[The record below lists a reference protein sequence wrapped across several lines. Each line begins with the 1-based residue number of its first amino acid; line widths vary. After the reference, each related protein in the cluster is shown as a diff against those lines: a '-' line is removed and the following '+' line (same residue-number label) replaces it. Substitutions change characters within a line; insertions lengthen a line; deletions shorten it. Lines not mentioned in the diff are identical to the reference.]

1 MQVSVESDGGLKR
14 RMKVQ
19 VPAERV
25 DQEVDSRIKS
35 LGRKAKLPGFRP
47 GKVPFKVLRQQ
58 YGDQVRAEVV
68 NEMVR
73 STWSEALEQE
83 SLRPAGGPEI
93 NSLSSEPGQ
102 ELEYEA
108 AFEIYPEIELDGI
121 EGETIERPKVEITD
135 EDVEKMIDNLR
146 RQHAEWKPV
155 ERAAQDGDQVVVDF
169 DGRIDGESFEGGAG
183 EDMEIELGAGRM
195 LEDFEKGLE
204 GAEPG
209 QDKEIKVKFP
219 KDYGNEDIAGKK
231 AIFSVKVK
239 EVREQELPEL
249 DEAFC
254 EKFGITEGGVDTL
267 KSEIRENMDRELAET
282 IRNSLRE
289 QALEKLLEKNE
300 IDVPRAMVDQE
311 IETLKQDAMRRMGIT
326 DPEQAPDL
334 PGDMFEEQAVRR
346 VRVGLLMGEVIRKNE
361 LKPDDTQIDRVID
374 RLVAGQPNGEDLAR
388 QYRANPQAMQ
398 QIQTMALEEQVVEKL
413 LEDAELKDVEKPF
426 SEVMNFNQ

>member
-25 DQEVDSRIKS
+25 DQEVDSRLKS

-47 GKVPFKVLRQQ
+47 GKVPFKVMRQQ

-68 NEMVR
+68 NEVVR

-93 NSLSSEPGQ
+93 NSINAEPGQ

-108 AFEIYPEIELDGI
+108 AFEIYPEIELKGI
-121 EGETIERPKVEITD
+121 EGETIERPKVEIAD
-135 EDVEKMIDNLR
+135 EDVDAMIENLR

-155 ERAAQDGDQVVVDF
+155 ERAAKDGDQVVVDF
-169 DGRIDGESFEGGAG
+169 EGKINGEPFEGGSG
-183 EDMEIELGAGRM
+183 EGMEIELGGGRM
-195 LEDFEKGLE
+195 LEDFEKGLKGVE
-204 GAEPG
+204 AG

-219 KDYGNEDIAGKK
+219 KDYGSEDVAGKK
-231 AIFSVKVK
+231 AVFSVHVR
-239 EVREQELPEL
+239 EVREQELPAL

-254 EKFGITEGGVDTL
+254 EKFVITEGGVERL
-267 KSEIRENMDRELAET
+267 RSEIRDNMDRELAET
-282 IRNSLRE
+282 IRGKLRE

-300 IDVPRAMVDQE
+300 IDVPQAMVDQE
-311 IETLKQDAMRRMGIT
+311 IDSLKQDAMRRMGIN
-326 DPEQAPDL
+326 DPEQAPEL
-334 PGDMFEEQAVRR
+334 PNDMFQEQAARR
-346 VRVGLLMGEVIRKNE
+346 VRIGLLMGEVIRNE
-361 LKPDDTQIDRVID
+361 ELRPDDEHVDRVID
-374 RLVAGQPNGEDLAR
+374 RLLAGQDNAEEMAR

-398 QIQTMALEEQVVEKL
+398 QIQTMALEEQVIEKL
-413 LEDAELKDVEKPF
+413 LDEAQIKDVEKPF
-426 SEVMNFNQ
+426 SDVMNFNQ